1 MKFQPC
7 IGTCCSIP
15 RIACTAFD
23 YTGSLVSPLGGSWEL
38 QSNLKGCNQTAMYRP
53 CSSNQTVKH
62 PSDCMRAGVWG
73 SRLSVMC
80 IVQQL
85 LEAHVH
91 ILPGGVTKR
100 WSTQSDVTSTHA
112 VCADATF
119 ITDCTATAAVPTCQA
134 LNAVCLIGGIKHNC
148 APKLVICNLQQV
160 VAHNS
165 PCSSQQCLIEKTL
178 NALHYLPRPGANTPC
193 YRSHIWFRSSACR

>member
-7 IGTCCSIP
+7 IGTTCCSIP
-15 RIACTAFD
+15 RIACIAFD
-23 YTGSLVSPLGGSWEL
+23 YTGSLVSLLGGSWEL
-38 QSNLKGCNQTAMYRP
+38 QSNLKGCNQTAMHRP

-62 PSDCMRAGVWG
+62 PGDCMRAGVWG

-85 LEAHVH
+85 LEAHVR

-112 VCADATF
+112 VCADAIF

-134 LNAVCLIGGIKHNC
+134 LNALCFIG
-148 APKLVICNLQQV
+148 
-160 VAHNS
+160 
-165 PCSSQQCLIEKTL
+165 
-178 NALHYLPRPGANTPC
+178 
-193 YRSHIWFRSSACR
+193 